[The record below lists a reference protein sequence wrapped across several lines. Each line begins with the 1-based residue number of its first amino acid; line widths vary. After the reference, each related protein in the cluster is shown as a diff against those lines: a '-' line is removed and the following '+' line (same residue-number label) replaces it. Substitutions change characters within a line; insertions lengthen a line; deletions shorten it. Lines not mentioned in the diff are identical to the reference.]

1 MKRKNAKNKAQSK
14 AKPPR
19 VYKTIPAPKESEIIF
34 TISLYFAV
42 PPKFNRNNIL
52 FLYYLKRVA
61 LIHGTFYKDKESP
74 EALIF
79 RDWLDG
85 KGSKLELSKQYY
97 NHTRKGANIINKHLT
112 EIVASARKLYD
123 LGYLAVQ
130 EYKAP
135 VKSGSR
141 EDRKRIN
148 ALAEK
153 MGLSFRVPLRKL
165 SEKERTRKALK
176 EWKKKTHEILTAKM

>member
-1 MKRKNAKNKAQSK
+1 MNRKNAKNK

-42 PPKFNRNNIL
+42 PPKFNRNSIL
-52 FLYYLKRVA
+52 FLYYLKRVT

-97 NHTRKGANIINKHLT
+97 NHTRKGANIINKQLT

-123 LGYLAVQ
+123 SGFLKVK

-135 VKSGSR
+135 VKRGSR
-141 EDRKRIN
+141 EERKRIN
-148 ALAEK
+148 ELAEK
-153 MGLSFRVPLRKL
+153 MGLSVRVPLRKL
-165 SEKERTRKALK
+165 SKKERLRKALK
-176 EWKKKTHEILTAKM
+176 EWEKKTHEILTAKI

>member
-1 MKRKNAKNKAQSK
+1 MNRKNAKNKAKSK

-19 VYKTIPAPKESEIIF
+19 VYKTTPAPKESEIIF

-42 PPKFNRNNIL
+42 PPKFNRNSIL

-61 LIHGTFYKDKESP
+61 LVHGTFYKDKESP

-79 RDWLDG
+79 RDWLDCQ
-85 KGSKLELSKQYY
+85 GSKLELSKKYY
-97 NHTRKGANIINKHLT
+97 NHTRKGANIINKQLT
-112 EIVASARKLYD
+112 EIVASTRKLYD
-123 LGYLAVQ
+123 LGFLKVQ

-135 VKSGSR
+135 VKSSSR
-141 EDRKRIN
+141 EERKRIN
-148 ALAEK
+148 ELAEK
-153 MGLSFRVPLRKL
+153 MGFSFRVPLRKL

-176 EWKKKTHEILTAKM
+176 EWKAKTEAIKNMKI